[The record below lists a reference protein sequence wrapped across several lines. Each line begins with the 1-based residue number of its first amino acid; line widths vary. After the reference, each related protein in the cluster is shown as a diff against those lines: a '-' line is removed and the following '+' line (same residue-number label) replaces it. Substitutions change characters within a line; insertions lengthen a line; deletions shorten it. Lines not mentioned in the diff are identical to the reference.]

1 MSVHAG
7 PPTMEI
13 RQQLQDLIDTVPH
26 NDSVIR
32 DGEYC
37 RSPGFLAQFGDEE
50 VQRLLQIYF
59 ENEHTVI
66 PMLLAQESE
75 AHLMS
80 YFKTKAASDLKT
92 GIAIGSLVAYHTLLD
107 PENSVRGAL
116 LSVFG
121 RSLLVQSQANEADDR
136 VLDES
141 IEYCRKAVTL
151 GDPQGWN
158 RPLHLNDLGQQL
170 TTRYA
175 RQHLD
180 TDYTEAEE
188 SFQQASEL
196 KPAGKPVFL
205 FRWAKLIRERD
216 EFEGCEKE
224 EMLRKYITKLGDAVR
239 SESKAFNNFEY
250 RVSISC
256 IWWNLGTA
264 MWERYQLTN
273 SPEDLE
279 KASKIYGFARG
290 APQHDSN
297 DRFRSCRDLG
307 RVNALQFKE
316 SGDLE
321 KGEAAV
327 TMLKE
332 ALQVEPDSMMVIES
346 LADHLRI
353 FADYADSDEMLTES
367 ANILEKAYNQSKNPS
382 DSLSDAQALTFMQQF
397 KRTGKPE
404 DIEVAIQRFRTLVD
418 RSHGR
423 AEDQAQ
429 YFLKLSQCL
438 LSRFEAFEKQDDLD
452 EAQAEAT
459 KAFSLETTRQ
469 SIKGD
474 CIRVQGLISNARY
487 KWSNKPE
494 HLDQAIAQ
502 YRLSLEKVSDKDKH
516 LVRNDLANAYYFKF
530 KRTLLLEDL
539 SESIRGYDTA
549 LHELQ
554 QSGRKDSKKDNLMIS
569 HGLAISLTAQ
579 FEVTQQQQDIDGAI
593 TCYEKCF
600 QGAAKKTI
608 HGLIR
613 ANNLALAYQERY
625 KLTGQIEDVKKSQ
638 TVLLEVLAWGLDV
651 HPNNRC
657 NMHNNLGRAF
667 LLSYIELKEPSYLNY
682 AAEHF
687 RKADATG
694 CTLPDFQV
702 AASVN
707 LSRVLLLKA
716 RETKQRQD
724 QFAVLLQLT
733 KSLSYLGN
741 MQNITDHS
749 HTDGIIYNML
759 EFILDSW
766 MDSGYSAES
775 TSGQLYLTASKT
787 LIPHLKTLQSSAI
800 ARFYIFAAI
809 AQHIVAKQPGIA
821 RDVIR
826 TTAEILPK
834 SMLLSFD
841 RRDILNNLANFTGL
855 PSFAIACSL
864 AAGDSPYMALELFDK
879 VRSVMWDSVLSN
891 KMTLR
896 EKEIENFPE
905 LRDRLAQVIK
915 PLAGTK
921 GSQKTPSVSEI
932 GGMLVQQHEIYRQGV
947 EYQQLWDQLES
958 HPELERF
965 TCLPAD
971 MSAIAKYAEE
981 GPVIIVNYGIFRS
994 DALILTK
1001 EGVESISLPLLTGQA
1016 LEENDNLYL
1025 EALSIMGIDLS
1036 VATQKMNQLLEWI
1049 WDAVAEPILDRLG
1062 FGGDL
1067 IEGSNLPRSWWIT
1080 TGRIGTFPLHAAGN
1094 PHKGAS
1100 CNVLD
1105 RTVPSYINGLR
1116 ALDYTRSQ
1124 RSTRPDDPAK
1134 PEKRALL
1141 ISMESTPEMGEEGN
1155 LPGASREVTKIEEIV
1170 NRSGGKSKLLHSPSR
1185 AEVLRHLN
1193 RADFAHFACHGVC
1206 DGDDPARSALRLTD
1220 WQTKPL
1226 DVECLLQQ
1234 NKSDMRLQL
1243 VYLSAC
1249 ESASNK
1255 SKFRDEG
1262 LHLAGGFQMAGVPY
1276 VIASLWRA
1284 DDTFS
1289 FDMAAR
1295 FYQSL
1300 GALGSNCDPTQSAKV
1315 LRQVVVEMRDSV

>member
-1 MSVHAG
+1 
-7 PPTMEI
+7 
-13 RQQLQDLIDTVPH
+13 
-26 NDSVIR
+26 
-32 DGEYC
+32 
-37 RSPGFLAQFGDEE
+37 
-50 VQRLLQIYF
+50 
-59 ENEHTVI
+59 
-66 PMLLAQESE
+66 
-75 AHLMS
+75 
-80 YFKTKAASDLKT
+80 
-92 GIAIGSLVAYHTLLD
+92 
-107 PENSVRGAL
+107 
-116 LSVFG
+116 
-121 RSLLVQSQANEADDR
+121 
-136 VLDES
+136 
-141 IEYCRKAVTL
+141 
-151 GDPQGWN
+151 
-158 RPLHLNDLGQQL
+158 
-170 TTRYA
+170 
-175 RQHLD
+175 
-180 TDYTEAEE
+180 
-188 SFQQASEL
+188 
-196 KPAGKPVFL
+196 
-205 FRWAKLIRERD
+205 
-216 EFEGCEKE
+216 
-224 EMLRKYITKLGDAVR
+224 
-239 SESKAFNNFEY
+239 
-250 RVSISC
+250 
-256 IWWNLGTA
+256 
-264 MWERYQLTN
+264 
-273 SPEDLE
+273 
-279 KASKIYGFARG
+279 
-290 APQHDSN
+290 
-297 DRFRSCRDLG
+297 
-307 RVNALQFKE
+307 
-316 SGDLE
+316 
-321 KGEAAV
+321 
-327 TMLKE
+327 
-332 ALQVEPDSMMVIES
+332 
-346 LADHLRI
+346 
-353 FADYADSDEMLTES
+353 
-367 ANILEKAYNQSKNPS
+367 
-382 DSLSDAQALTFMQQF
+382 
-397 KRTGKPE
+397 
-404 DIEVAIQRFRTLVD
+404 
-418 RSHGR
+418 
-423 AEDQAQ
+423 
-429 YFLKLSQCL
+429 
-438 LSRFEAFEKQDDLD
+438 
-452 EAQAEAT
+452 
-459 KAFSLETTRQ
+459 
-469 SIKGD
+469 
-474 CIRVQGLISNARY
+474 
-487 KWSNKPE
+487 
-494 HLDQAIAQ
+494 
-502 YRLSLEKVSDKDKH
+502 
-516 LVRNDLANAYYFKF
+516 
-530 KRTLLLEDL
+530 
-539 SESIRGYDTA
+539 
-549 LHELQ
+549 
-554 QSGRKDSKKDNLMIS
+554 
-569 HGLAISLTAQ
+569 
-579 FEVTQQQQDIDGAI
+579 
-593 TCYEKCF
+593 
-600 QGAAKKTI
+600 
-608 HGLIR
+608 
-613 ANNLALAYQERY
+613 
-625 KLTGQIEDVKKSQ
+625 
-638 TVLLEVLAWGLDV
+638 
-651 HPNNRC
+651 
-657 NMHNNLGRAF
+657 
-667 LLSYIELKEPSYLNY
+667 
-682 AAEHF
+682 
-687 RKADATG
+687 
-694 CTLPDFQV
+694 
-702 AASVN
+702 
-707 LSRVLLLKA
+707 
-716 RETKQRQD
+716 
-724 QFAVLLQLT
+724 
-733 KSLSYLGN
+733 

-1315 LRQVVVEMRDSV
+1315 LRQVVVEMRDSGASPLLWATYIHLGP